1 MTTAARRSRPAARRS
16 RPAAR
21 IDAVVVGAGVA
32 GLSTALWLRDFGLDA
47 LLIEESSRP
56 GGQLHEIHAAI
67 PNYLATFGWDGARL
81 AGAALSDA
89 RAAGLTILVG
99 ARVTQISTSGRWVE
113 RAADDAGGPVRIPAR
128 ALVLATGLR
137 RRTLGVPGETEL
149 LGRGISHSANR
160 DRGRYAGKPVVVVG
174 GGTAAVEDAL
184 LCAEVGSDVT
194 LVHRSAKFRARE
206 DFLERA
212 RANSR
217 IRFVTN
223 AAVTGIEGSEGVEAV
238 TYRQR
243 GPRAPRGPGERVPCA
258 GVFVR
263 IGWEPRTELVR
274 KQIRCDRA
282 GFIRAGAAG
291 ATSAPWVFAAGDVC
305 APRCPSIANAV
316 GQGAAVAWEIAR
328 RLGRVRG

>member
-1 MTTAARRSRPAARRS
+1 MSRAPRSSPAPKRGASKPARL
-16 RPAAR
+16 
-21 IDAVVVGAGVA
+21 DVVVVGAGVA

-47 LLIEESSRP
+47 LLIEESPRP
-56 GGQLHEIHAAI
+56 GGQVHEIHAAI

-89 RAAGLTILVG
+89 RAAGLTIFVG
-99 ARVTQISTSGRWVE
+99 ARVTRVSTSGRWVE
-113 RAADDAGGPVRIPAR
+113 RAADDAGGAVRIAAR

-137 RRTLGVPGETEL
+137 RRRLGVPGESEL
-149 LGRGISHSANR
+149 QGRGISHSANR
-160 DRGRYAGKPVVVVG
+160 DRDRFAGKPVVVVG

-184 LCAEVGSDVT
+184 LCAERGSDVT
-194 LVHRSAKFRARE
+194 LLHRSANFRARE

-212 RANSR
+212 RANPR
-217 IRFVTN
+217 IRFVVN
-223 AAVTGIEGSEGVEAV
+223 AAVTAIEGSDSVESV
-238 TYRQR
+238 TYRAR
-243 GPRAPRGPGERVPCA
+243 GSRAAVRVPCA

-282 GFIRAGAAG
+282 GFIRAGASG

-305 APRCPSIANAV
+305 APLCPSIANAV

>member
-1 MTTAARRSRPAARRS
+1 MTRAARSARPAARL
-16 RPAAR
+16 
-21 IDAVVVGAGVA
+21 DAVVVGAGVA

-47 LLIEESSRP
+47 LLIEETSRP

-67 PNYLATFGWDGARL
+67 PNYLATFGWTGERM
-81 AGAALSDA
+81 AGAVLSDA

-99 ARVTQISTSGRWVE
+99 ARVTRISTSGRWVE
-113 RAADDAGGPVRIPAR
+113 RAGDDAGGPVRISAR

-137 RRTLGVPGETEL
+137 RRMLGVSGEAEF
-149 LGRGISHSANR
+149 LGRGVSHSANR
-160 DRGRYAGKPVVVVG
+160 DRDRYAGKPVVIVG

-184 LCAEVGSDVT
+184 LCAEVGSEVT
-194 LVHRSAKFRARE
+194 LLHRSADFRARE

-212 RANSR
+212 RANPR
-217 IRFVTN
+217 IRFVMD
-223 AAVTGIEGSEGVEAV
+223 AAVTGIEGTERVEAV
-238 TYRQR
+238 TYRA
-243 GPRAPRGPGERVPCA
+243 RARRSRRIVLERIPCA

-274 KQIRCDRA
+274 KQLRCDRA

-305 APRCPSIANAV
+305 APGCPSIANAV

>member
-1 MTTAARRSRPAARRS
+1 MSRASRTSPAVKRASPKPARL
-16 RPAAR
+16 
-21 IDAVVVGAGVA
+21 DVVVVGAGVA

-56 GGQLHEIHAAI
+56 GGQVHEIHAAI

-89 RAAGLTILVG
+89 RTAGLSILVG
-99 ARVTQISTSGRWVE
+99 ARVTRISTSGRWVE
-113 RAADDAGGPVRIPAR
+113 RAADDAGGAVRVPAR
-128 ALVLATGLR
+128 AVVLATGLR
-137 RRTLGVPGETEL
+137 RRTLGVSGETEFRD
-149 LGRGISHSANR
+149 RGISHSANR
-160 DRGRYAGKPVVVVG
+160 DRDRFAGKPVVVVG

-184 LCAEVGSDVT
+184 LCAERGSDVT
-194 LVHRSAKFRARE
+194 LLHRSATFRARA

-217 IRFVTN
+217 IRFTTD
-223 AAVTGIEGSEGVEAV
+223 AAVTGIDGTDAVESV
-238 TYRQR
+238 TYRLR
-243 GPRAPRGPGERVPCA
+243 GSRADVRIPCA

-274 KQIRCDRA
+274 KQIRCDRG

>member
-1 MTTAARRSRPAARRS
+1 M
-16 RPAAR
+16 
-21 IDAVVVGAGVA
+21 VVVGAGVA
-32 GLSTALWLRDFGLDA
+32 GLSTGLWLRDFGLDS
-47 LLIEESSRP
+47 LLIEESPRP

-67 PNYLATFGWDGARL
+67 PNYLATFGWDGPRL
-81 AGAALSDA
+81 AGAVLADA
-89 RAAGLTILVG
+89 RAAPLTILVG
-99 ARVTQISTSGRWVE
+99 ARVSRVSASGRWVD
-113 RAADDAGGPVRIPAR
+113 RAADDAGGAVRVRAR

-137 RRTLGVPGETEL
+137 RRTLGVPGEAEL
-149 LGRGISHSANR
+149 LGRGVSHSANR
-160 DRGRYAGKPVVVVG
+160 DRERFAGKPVVVVG

-184 LCAEVGSDVT
+184 LCAEAASNVT
-194 LVHRSAKFRARE
+194 LLHRSARFRARE

-212 RANSR
+212 RANAR
-217 IRFVTN
+217 IRIVVNAVVTR
-223 AAVTGIEGSEGVEAV
+223 VEGTEHVEAV
-238 TYRQR
+238 GYRLR
-243 GPRAPRGPGERVPCA
+243 GSRAAERIECD

-291 ATSAPWVFAAGDVC
+291 GTSAPWVFAAGDVC

>member
-1 MTTAARRSRPAARRS
+1 MTRPARTARSAARSSPPAARL
-16 RPAAR
+16 
-21 IDAVVVGAGVA
+21 DVVVVGAGVA

-99 ARVTQISTSGRWVE
+99 ARVTRVSTSGRWVE
-113 RAADDAGGPVRIPAR
+113 RAADDAGGPVRVPAR

-137 RRTLGVPGETEL
+137 RRTLGVPGETEFV
-149 LGRGISHSANR
+149 GRGVSHSANR
-160 DRGRYAGKPVVVVG
+160 DREQYAGKPVVIVG

-184 LCAEVGSDVT
+184 LCVEVGSDVT
-194 LVHRSAKFRARE
+194 LLHRSARFRARE

-212 RANSR
+212 RANPR
-217 IRFVTN
+217 IHFVVN
-223 AAVTGIEGSEGVEAV
+223 AAVTGIEGAEGVEAV
-238 TYRQR
+238 TYRAR
-243 GPRAPRGPGERVPCA
+243 GARSLKGPAVRVPCA
-258 GVFVR
+258 GAFVR

-274 KQIRCDRA
+274 KQLRCDRA

-291 ATSAPWVFAAGDVC
+291 ATSAAWVFAAGDVC